1 MHHFT
6 RIIAALLLVPTMS
19 MAQTVDFD
27 IKGDDENIANAV
39 RSASLVLSIGTDETP
54 NPQDYIAAAR
64 ADYRRILTALYGQ
77 GHYSGTVSI
86 LVDGREAAGI
96 APLGAPN
103 RIDQITLRIDPGPS
117 FTFGNAS
124 VDPLPSGT
132 LLPDSFARGEV
143 AASKVIVQ
151 AVSAGVSAWRDN
163 GYAKATTDGQ
173 QVTAKHAEQTL
184 DVAITL
190 APGPQ
195 LTFGALTITG
205 NDAVRSARIAKIA
218 GIPVGEIYSP
228 EEVSKAERR
237 LRETGAFDSVAAVE
251 ADDIGANNT
260 LPIELQVVES
270 VPRRFGFGLELST
283 IEGLKVSS
291 FWMHRNFMS
300 GAERFRVDAEI
311 AGIGGSTGG
320 TDYSLGFNF
329 ERPAVYGP
337 DTDFFL
343 RAQISREDEP
353 DYLVDKFSVET
364 GVTRLIADEL
374 TTQIGIGL
382 LTAREV
388 TQTGTREYILLTL
401 PLAATLDRRN
411 NPTNATDGYYLNLEA
426 TPFYDTTNDLL
437 GGRIFA
443 DARAYRSFGT
453 DDNFTIA
460 GRAQIGSV
468 VGTTIENAPADFLF
482 YSGGGGT
489 VRGQTYKTLGVDRVI
504 AGEDVRTGGQ
514 SFIGA
519 QLEARY
525 AVTDKIGLV
534 GFYDF
539 GQVGANSG
547 FGGDNDWHAGAGV
560 GLRYDTGIGPIR
572 LDVGT
577 PASGDNIASSVQ
589 VYIVIGQSF

>member
-1 MHHFT
+1 MHYSKRT
-6 RIIAALLLVPTMS
+6 IAALILAPCMTV
-19 MAQTVDFD
+19 AQDISFD
-27 IKGDDENIANAV
+27 IASDDARIENAV
-39 RSASLVLSIGTDETP
+39 RSASLVLAINTDETP

-96 APLGAPN
+96 APLAAPS
-103 RIDQITLRIDPGPS
+103 QISDISLRVDPGPS
-117 FTFGNAS
+117 FTFGEATLA
-124 VDPLPSGT
+124 PLPSGT
-132 LLPDSFARGEV
+132 LLPEGFANGET

-151 AVSAGVSAWRDN
+151 AVASGVDAWREA
-163 GYAKATTDGQ
+163 GHAKAAPAGQ
-173 QVTAKHAEQTL
+173 KVTANHADQIL
-184 DVAITL
+184 NVAVTL

-195 LTFGALTITG
+195 LTFGALAVSG
-205 NDAVRSARIAKIA
+205 NDAVRTARIIKIA
-218 GIPVGEIYSP
+218 GLPEGEIYSP
-228 EEVSKAERR
+228 EEITKVERR
-237 LRETGAFDSVAAVE
+237 LRATGAFDSVAAIE
-251 ADDIGANNT
+251 APQTGPNNT

-270 VPRRFGFGLELST
+270 VPRRFGFGLELSS

-311 AGIGGSTGG
+311 SGIGGETGG
-320 TDYSLGFNF
+320 VDYTLGMNF

-343 RAQISREDEP
+343 RGQISREDEP
-353 DYLVDKFSVET
+353 DYLVDKISIEA

-374 TTQIGIGL
+374 QTQIGVGV

-388 TQTGTREYILLTL
+388 TDTGTREYTLLTL

-411 NPTNATDGYYLNLEA
+411 NPTNATNGYYINAEA
-426 TPFYDTTNDLL
+426 TPFYDTSNALF
-437 GGRIFA
+437 GGRLFA

-453 DDNFTIA
+453 DEKVTLA
-460 GRAQIGSV
+460 ARLQMGSL
-468 VGTTIENAPADFLF
+468 VGTSVQNAPADFLF

-489 VRGQTYKTLGVDRVI
+489 VRGQPYKTLGVDSVI
-504 AGEDVRTGGQ
+504 SGQTVRTGGK
-514 SFIGA
+514 SFVGA

-525 AVTDKIGLV
+525 AITDSIGLV

-539 GQVGANSG
+539 GQVGADASFSG
-547 FGGDNDWHAGAGV
+547 DADWHAGAGI
-560 GLRYDTGIGPIR
+560 GLRYNTGIGPIR
-572 LDVGT
+572 LDIGT
-577 PASGDNIASSVQ
+577 PASGDDIASNVQ
-589 VYIVIGQSF
+589 VYIGIGQSF

>member
-1 MHHFT
+1 MHYST
-6 RIIAALLLVPTMS
+6 RFVAALLLVPTMS
-19 MAQTVDFD
+19 MAQTIDFD
-27 IKGDDENIANAV
+27 ILSDDEGIASAV
-39 RSASLVLSIGTDETP
+39 RSASLVASINAADTP
-54 NPQDYIAAAR
+54 DPQDYIAAAR
-64 ADYRRILTALYGQ
+64 ADYRRILTALYGR
-77 GHYSGTVSI
+77 GHYSGTISI
-86 LVDGREAAGI
+86 LIDGREAAGI
-96 APLGAPN
+96 APLDAPI
-103 RIDQITLRIDPGPS
+103 RIEQIALRVDPGPS
-117 FTFGNAS
+117 FTFGHTS
-124 VDPLPSGT
+124 VDPLPSDAS
-132 LLPDSFARGEV
+132 LPKSFAGGEV
-143 AASKVIVQ
+143 ATSTVIVQ
-151 AVSAGVSAWRDN
+151 ALAESVGAWRDN
-163 GYAKATTDGQ
+163 GYAKAAATGQ
-173 QVTAKHAEQTL
+173 QATAKHAERVL

-195 LTFGALTITG
+195 LTFGTLTITG
-205 NDAVRSARIAKIA
+205 NDAVRTARIAKIA
-218 GIPVGEIYSP
+218 GLPEGEIYSP
-228 EEVSKAERR
+228 DDITKAERR
-237 LRETGAFDSVAAVE
+237 LRETGAFDSVAIVE
-251 ADDIGANNT
+251 AAQIGPNNT

-270 VPRRFGFGLELST
+270 VPRRFGFGLELSS
-283 IEGLKVSS
+283 IEGLKVST

-300 GAERFRVDAEI
+300 GAERFRIDAEI

-320 TDYSLGFNF
+320 ADYTLSLNF

-343 RAQISREDEP
+343 RTQISREDEP
-353 DYLVDKFSVET
+353 DYLVDKISVET

-374 TTQIGIGL
+374 MTHIGVGI

-388 TQTGTREYILLTL
+388 TPSGTRDYTLLTL

-411 NPTNATDGYYLNLEA
+411 AATNASAGYFLNVEA
-426 TPFYDTTNDLL
+426 TPFYDTTNNLY

-453 DDNFTIA
+453 GDKFTFA

-468 VGTTIENAPADFLF
+468 IGTTIENAPADFLF

-489 VRGQTYKTLGVDRVI
+489 VRGQPYKTLGVDSVI
-504 AGEDVRTGGQ
+504 AGQNARTGGQ
-514 SFIGA
+514 SFVGA

-539 GQVGANSG
+539 GQVGADAS
-547 FGGDNDWHAGAGV
+547 FGGNSDWHAGAGL

-572 LDVGT
+572 LDIAT

-589 VYIVIGQSF
+589 VYIGIGQSF